1 MTMISSNNIFSSGS
15 IKGKPFEPLRH
26 VQMERYITPLREG
39 GSLPGL
45 AEASDGFRYVLKF
58 GGGGH
63 GAKALIAE
71 YIGGM
76 IARAAGLRVPE
87 LVFADVDE
95 NFGRTEPDEE
105 VRQLL
110 EASKGLNLGLHFLN
124 GAYAWDVAVD
134 RTDATEASAI
144 VWMDAFITNV
154 DRTFRNTNMLL
165 WNGQLWLIDHGSC
178 LIFHHNW
185 NGWEKSA
192 LSPFTYIKD
201 HALLPLATRLR
212 EADDLMHQRITPEYL
227 KELVQSIPEEWLISA
242 ASDIP
247 ADEQRDVYYRF
258 LTTRLENSQIF
269 TDHAIATRK
278 TLV

>member
-1 MTMISSNNIFSSGS
+1 MTKITSNNKFTSQVSET
-15 IKGKPFEPLRH
+15 PFEPLRH
-26 VQMERYITPLREG
+26 VRMERYITPLREG

-45 AEASDGFRYVLKF
+45 AEASDGFKYVLKF

-63 GAKALIAE
+63 GAKALISE

-87 LVFADVDE
+87 LVLADVDE

-124 GAYAWDVAVD
+124 GSYAWDVAVD
-134 RTDATEASAI
+134 RADAVEASSI
-144 VWMDAFITNV
+144 VWLDAYITNV

-185 NGWEKSA
+185 IGWEKSA
-192 LSPFTYIKD
+192 LSPFPYIKD
-201 HALLPLATRLR
+201 HALLPQASRLK
-212 EADDLMHQRITPEYL
+212 EADDLMRQRITPEFIRS
-227 KELVQSIPEEWLISA
+227 LVKSIPEEWLISA
-242 ASDIP
+242 APEISP
-247 ADEQRDVYYRF
+247 EEQRDVYLRF
-258 LTTRLENSQIF
+258 LLTRLENSQIF

-278 TLV
+278 TLI